1 MNNSRI
7 MFLRDKNNTPCGCL
21 AIQLNP
27 STRLVEYQFSVV
39 NAAQDTFNRETA
51 RHLAIGRL
59 STNPITIP
67 LRERNLNMFD
77 ISRAVMKNLTRREGV
92 PSRAIKA
99 AKLWLKQNE
108 NKA

>member
-1 MNNSRI
+1 MSERT
-7 MFLRDKNNTPCGCL
+7 MFLRDKSGNPVGCL
-21 AIQLNP
+21 AIVAFPDSNV
-27 STRLVEYQFSVV
+27 VEYQFSVV
-39 NAAQDTFNRETA
+39 NLDQDDFDREVA
-51 RHLAIGRL
+51 RGLALGRL
-59 STNPITIP
+59 VEMPITVRLP
-67 LRERNLNMFD
+67 ARKFNMFD